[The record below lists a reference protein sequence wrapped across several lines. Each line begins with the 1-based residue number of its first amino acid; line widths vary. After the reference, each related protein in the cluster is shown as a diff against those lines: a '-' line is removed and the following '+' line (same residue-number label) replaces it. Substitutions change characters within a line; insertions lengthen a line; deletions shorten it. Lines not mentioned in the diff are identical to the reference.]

1 MARGG
6 VAALGGVALAAL
18 LAAACA
24 GGGAQQTPTPGPSLP
39 ASVRPAGSPAAT
51 LTAAPAWAPEIAYVE
66 PDSND
71 IWLMAAD
78 GTGKRNLS
86 QGRCLGARGLEW
98 SPEGDRIA
106 CIGSDSETLVL
117 LFDLEGRLLL
127 RLQHAGY
134 FRSFFTWRAN
144 FASLWAPDGRNL
156 AYVVEE
162 EVTPVPGGGPP
173 RGTPVLVIADA
184 TEGVLASITGGQQPR
199 WSADGG
205 RLAYNK
211 PPGDTLALY
220 ELASG
225 EEKTLGEGLRPL
237 AWVLGDKALLVA
249 AHYQEQELGDTQVTY
264 EANLLDPATT
274 QMTRVPELDNYA
286 EFWLSPDRDTAVV
299 SSPRGP
305 GLGLLDL
312 LSLQFTPIVDS
323 VIGFPSEFIPHS
335 QLAFSSDGS
344 QIYWA
349 DQGGWAP
356 RATYKA
362 NIDGT
367 GLKKMG
373 GVPGWFVGF
382 SPDLTRMLY
391 FPSSGTPGGLWVANI
406 DGSDARLVAEKASDA
421 VWRPLVS
428 LEEPG
433 SQ

>member
-24 GGGAQQTPTPGPSLP
+24 GGGAQQTPTPGTSLP
-39 ASVRPAGSPAAT
+39 ASVRPAAT

-106 CIGSDSETLVL
+106 CITVNDRQTETRVLV
-117 LFDLEGRLLL
+117 FDLDGRPLL

-134 FRSFFTWRAN
+134 FRSFFTWRAK

-162 EVTPVPGGGPP
+162 QV
-173 RGTPVLVIADA
+173 TPVLVIADA
-184 TEGVLASITGGQQPR
+184 TRGILTSIAGGQQPR

-205 RLAYNK
+205 RLAYFK
-211 PPGDTLALY
+211 PPGDTLMLY
-220 ELASG
+220 ELAWG
-225 EEKTLGEGLRPL
+225 QEKPLGEGLRPL
-237 AWVLGDKALLVA
+237 AWVLADSVLLVA
-249 AHYQEQELGDTQVTY
+249 ADYQEQELGDTQVTY
-264 EANLLDPATT
+264 EANLLDPATA
-274 QMTRVPELDNYA
+274 QMTRVPELDNYT
-286 EFWLSPDRDTAVV
+286 EFWLSPDRGMAVV

-305 GLGLLDL
+305 GLGILN
-312 LSLQFTPIVDS
+312 LSNLQFTPIVGS
-323 VIGFPSEFIPHS
+323 VIGFPSDFIPQS
-335 QLAFSSDGS
+335 QLAFSPDGS

-356 RATYKA
+356 HATYKA

-367 GLKKMG
+367 GLTKIG
-373 GVPGWFVGF
+373 EVPGWFVGF

-391 FPSSGTPGGLWVANI
+391 FPSSGTPGGLWLANI
-406 DGSDARLVAEKASDA
+406 DGSDARLLAEDASDA
-421 VWRPLVS
+421 AWLPQPS
-428 LEEPG
+428 LEERRP
-433 SQ
+433 Q